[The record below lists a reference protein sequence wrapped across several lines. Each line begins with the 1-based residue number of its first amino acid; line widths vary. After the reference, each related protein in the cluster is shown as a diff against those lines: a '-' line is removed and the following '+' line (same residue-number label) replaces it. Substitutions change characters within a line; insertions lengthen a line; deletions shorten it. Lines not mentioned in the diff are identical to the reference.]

1 MPRPLVALV
10 GRPNV
15 GKSTL
20 FNRLVGA
27 RVAIVEDFPGTTRDR
42 LHGTFDWRG
51 RIASVVD
58 TGGIVP
64 GVSEDVTES
73 VFEQIQIAIEEADT
87 IVFVLDSRT
96 GVTPVDEDIAD
107 MLRRTSKP
115 LILAVNKVDNVK
127 QESSALEFHALGL
140 GDPIPVSAERGL
152 GVGDLLDAIVD
163 TLPPAIEE
171 EAETDSVRVAI
182 VGRPNVG
189 KSSLVNALVGKKRT
203 VVSPTPG
210 TTRDAID
217 TEIELDEQRVILVDT
232 AGIRR
237 RGKVEQ
243 GIERYSVIRAL
254 RAVER
259 CDVAVLLVDATV
271 PVAAQDAHLA
281 GFVHEEAKGLVVA
294 VNKWDLI
301 PKESNTMGQYERM
314 LREAYKFMP
323 YIPIVFISAKTGQR
337 IQNVLQ
343 LALQIRAER
352 MKRVPTGPLNDA
364 VQRAL
369 HEHQAPSHRGR
380 LLKLLYITQV
390 GVDPPTFVVKV
401 NEPDLAHFGFKRYLE
416 NRLRDRFGFFGTPI
430 RLYFRARGR
439 SERAS

>member
-1 MPRPLVALV
+1 
-10 GRPNV
+10 
-15 GKSTL
+15 
-20 FNRLVGA
+20 
-27 RVAIVEDFPGTTRDR
+27 VAIVEDFPGTTRDR

>member
-1 MPRPLVALV
+1 
-10 GRPNV
+10 
-15 GKSTL
+15 
-20 FNRLVGA
+20 
-27 RVAIVEDFPGTTRDR
+27 
-42 LHGTFDWRG
+42 
-51 RIASVVD
+51 
-58 TGGIVP
+58 
-64 GVSEDVTES
+64 
-73 VFEQIQIAIEEADT
+73 
-87 IVFVLDSRT
+87 VLDSRT

-301 PKESNTMGQYERM
+301 PKVSNTMGQYERM

-323 YIPIVFISAKTGQR
+323 YVPIVFISAKTGQR

>member
-1 MPRPLVALV
+1 V

-127 QESSALEFHALGL
+127 QESSAFEFHALGL

-301 PKESNTMGQYERM
+301 PKVSNTMGQYERM

-323 YIPIVFISAKTGQR
+323 YVPIVFISAKTGQR

>member
-1 MPRPLVALV
+1 
-10 GRPNV
+10 
-15 GKSTL
+15 
-20 FNRLVGA
+20 
-27 RVAIVEDFPGTTRDR
+27 
-42 LHGTFDWRG
+42 
-51 RIASVVD
+51 
-58 TGGIVP
+58 
-64 GVSEDVTES
+64 
-73 VFEQIQIAIEEADT
+73 
-87 IVFVLDSRT
+87 
-96 GVTPVDEDIAD
+96 
-107 MLRRTSKP
+107 
-115 LILAVNKVDNVK
+115 
-127 QESSALEFHALGL
+127 
-140 GDPIPVSAERGL
+140 
-152 GVGDLLDAIVD
+152 
-163 TLPPAIEE
+163 
-171 EAETDSVRVAI
+171 
-182 VGRPNVG
+182 
-189 KSSLVNALVGKKRT
+189 
-203 VVSPTPG
+203 VVSSTPG
-210 TTRDAID
+210 TTRDAVD
-217 TEIELDEQRVILVDT
+217 TEIELDGQKVILVDT

-281 GFVHEEAKGLVVA
+281 GFVQDEAKGLVVA
-294 VNKWDLI
+294 VNKWDLV
-301 PKESNTMGQYERM
+301 PKESNTMKQYERM

-323 YIPIVFISAKTGQR
+323 YVPIVFISAKTGQR

-343 LALQIRAER
+343 LALQIRGER

-390 GVDPPTFVVKV
+390 SVDPPTFVAKV
-401 NEPDLAHFGFKRYLE
+401 NDPELAHFGFKRYLE
-416 NRLRDRFGFFGTPI
+416 NRLRDSFGFFGTPI

>member
-1 MPRPLVALV
+1 V

-73 VFEQIQIAIEEADT
+73 VFEQVQIAIEEADT

-301 PKESNTMGQYERM
+301 PKVSNTMGQYERM

-323 YIPIVFISAKTGQR
+323 YVPIVFISAKTGQR

>member
-1 MPRPLVALV
+1 LSRPLVALV

-27 RVAIVEDFPGTTRDR
+27 RVAIVEDLPGTTRDR
-42 LHGTFDWRG
+42 LHGTFEWRG
-51 RIASVVD
+51 RAASVVD

-73 VFEQIQIAIEEADT
+73 VFEQVQLAIEEADT
-87 IVFVLDSRT
+87 IVFVLDSRS

-107 MLRRTSKP
+107 MLRRTNKP

-140 GDPIPVSAERGL
+140 GDPTPVSAERGL
-152 GVGDLLDAIVD
+152 GVGDLLDVIVD
-163 TLPPAIEE
+163 ALPPAVEE
-171 EAETDSVRVAI
+171 EVETDSVRVAI

-203 VVSPTPG
+203 VVSATPG

-217 TEIELDEQRVILVDT
+217 TEIEIDERRVILVDT

-254 RAVER
+254 RAIER

-301 PKESNTMGQYERM
+301 PKESNTMAQYERR

-323 YIPIVFISAKTGQR
+323 YVPIVFISAKTGQR

-343 LALQIRAER
+343 LVLQIRTER
-352 MKRVPTGPLNDA
+352 MKRIATGPLNDA

-401 NEPDLAHFGFKRYLE
+401 NEPELAHFGFKRYLE